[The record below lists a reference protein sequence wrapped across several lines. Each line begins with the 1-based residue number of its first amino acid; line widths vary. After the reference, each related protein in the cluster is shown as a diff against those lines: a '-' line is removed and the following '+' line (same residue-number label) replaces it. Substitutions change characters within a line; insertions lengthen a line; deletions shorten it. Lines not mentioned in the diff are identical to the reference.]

1 MRAWLPHHR
10 LGKRRACRRC
20 LSLVGIAVALALSPG
35 SLSAQ
40 SVTNLTF
47 GEIKLGVLA
56 HDVSFL
62 GGKEHGVDFNPEVI
76 MPSPVPDAWAASL
89 PAYLRWMVQPRP
101 TFGAEI
107 NSSRYTNQFYFG
119 TTWTWMLANN
129 IFQPGDGFSA
139 GIFFGGAANDGEIV
153 SSKPDR
159 KSLGSHILFREA
171 LELGYWITRGS
182 RFRAMSIMSPTPV
195 SPSKTRASTTSAP
208 GLASASDG

>member
-1 MRAWLPHHR
+1 MPDVILVVLDHPSAAGAMLGAARQLAELCGAARINALLVRTPPEAMVSPSEEVLTAQREAKLRNEEASRAT
-10 LGKRRACRRC
+10 
-20 LSLVGIAVALALSPG
+20 AVR
-35 SLSAQ
+35 
-40 SVTNLTF
+40 
-47 GEIKLGVLA
+47 
-56 HDVSFL
+56 
-62 GGKEHGVDFNPEVI
+62 EVF
-76 MPSPVPDAWAASL
+76 DAWAASL
-89 PAYLRWMVQPRP
+89 PAYLSWMVQPRP

-171 LELGYWITRGS
+171 LELGYWITPRIQISGYVDH
-182 RFRAMSIMSPTPV
+182 V
-195 SPSKTRASTTSAP
+195 SNA
-208 GLASASDG
+208 GLAKQNQSINDVGARIGLRF

>member
-1 MRAWLPHHR
+1 MRAWLPHRR

-20 LSLVGIAVALALSPG
+20 LSLVGIAVALAFSPG

-56 HDVSFL
+56 HDVGFL

-76 MPSPVPDAWAASL
+76 MPPPVPDAWAASL
-89 PAYLRWMVQPRP
+89 PAYLSWMVQPRP
-101 TFGAEI
+101 TFGADI

-153 SSKPDR
+153 SSKSDR

-171 LELGYWITRGS
+171 LELGYWITPRIQISGYVDH
-182 RFRAMSIMSPTPV
+182 V
-195 SPSKTRASTTSAP
+195 SNA
-208 GLASASDG
+208 GLAKQNQSINDVGARLVFRF

>member
-1 MRAWLPHHR
+1 MIAWLRHCRP
-10 LGKRRACRRC
+10 GKRPAYRRH
-20 LSLVGIAVALALSPG
+20 LALAGIAVGLALSPA
-35 SLSAQ
+35 SLNAQ

-47 GEIKLGVLA
+47 GELKFGVLA

-62 GGKEHGVDFNPEVI
+62 GGKEHGVDFNPEIV

-101 TFGAEI
+101 TFGAAI

-153 SSKPDR
+153 STKSDR
-159 KSLGSHILFREA
+159 KSLGSHILFRES
-171 LELGYWITRGS
+171 LELGYWITPRIQISGYVDHVS
-182 RFRAMSIMSPTPV
+182 NAGFARYNQNINDVGARLGFRF
-195 SPSKTRASTTSAP
+195 
-208 GLASASDG
+208 

>member
-1 MRAWLPHHR
+1 MA
-10 LGKRRACRRC
+10 
-20 LSLVGIAVALALSPG
+20 VGLALVPG

-56 HDVSFL
+56 HDASFI
-62 GGKEHGVDFNPEVI
+62 GGKEHGVDVNPEVI

-107 NSSRYTNQFYFG
+107 NTSHYTNQFYFG

-129 IFQPGDGFSA
+129 ILQPGDGFSA

-153 SSKPDR
+153 SSKSDR

-171 LELGYWITRGS
+171 LELGYWITPRIQLSGY
-182 RFRAMSIMSPTPV
+182 IDHV
-195 SPSKTRASTTSAP
+195 SNA
-208 GLASASDG
+208 GLAKQNQSINDVGARIGLRF

>member
-1 MRAWLPHHR
+1 MIAWLRHCRP
-10 LGKRRACRRC
+10 GKRPAYRRH
-20 LSLVGIAVALALSPG
+20 LAPAGIAVGLALSPA
-35 SLSAQ
+35 SLNAQ

-47 GEIKLGVLA
+47 GELKFGVLA

-62 GGKEHGVDFNPEVI
+62 GGKEHGVDFNPEIV

-153 SSKPDR
+153 STKSDR
-159 KSLGSHILFREA
+159 KSLGSHILFRES
-171 LELGYWITRGS
+171 LELGYWITPRIQISGYVDHVS
-182 RFRAMSIMSPTPV
+182 NAGFARYNQSINDVGARLGFRF
-195 SPSKTRASTTSAP
+195 
-208 GLASASDG
+208 